1 MQGPEDSI
9 IDMDIGKTLDVT
21 KLDSKAQDL
30 YNNIKW
36 KLQDLTKEKQKVE
49 TKVDS
54 FEAKEN
60 LYDIWGK
67 NIDMDVIVQ
76 RLLKQY
82 IGKDELNIL
91 QQDPNDVPGI
101 STSMDQSN
109 QAPKRT
115 IDRTPSGF
123 IISHNDQD
131 LNYPLDIEITNFKFD
146 VTNFD
151 KKIDVIINELIP
163 PEIST
168 ERDRVLT
175 ELRTSE
181 QMLAEALAQLAIKEN
196 EISSLND
203 ALDRLAPVD
212 QDEPQ
217 IYPDGTFL
225 TVPEVTDVY
234 VVYKAKRRFVPSLI
248 LTGAPYSI
256 DNFYKVSIPAGTS
269 SQSKTLLDTLLASYN
284 QSVRTVNIDEILQME
299 EGYVIE
305 YSVNPQTDTAEIILP
320 VDDPVR
326 VDLLPPAPATD
337 ATVQQQQ
344 MNADNLQDLT
354 DQKDEAVIKVNQ
366 YINSIAVRKTN
377 IKNAISGAN
386 NLNSTNKDIGRNL
399 INNEDVDG
407 FKALLSNKKK
417 DKIYRRS
424 KSEFERKYTS
434 LPKFLPYLDKLASY
448 IKSRKAYQ
456 DKVAAL
462 TNQINALQ

>member
-1 MQGPEDSI
+1 MSNLSDSI
-9 IDMDIGKTLDVT
+9 IDMNTDKTLDVT

-123 IISHNDQD
+123 IISHDDQD

-151 KKIDVIINELIP
+151 KKIDVIINELVP

-248 LTGAPYSI
+248 LTGAPFSI
-256 DNFYKVSIPAGTS
+256 DNFYKVSIPAGSS

-320 VDDPVR
+320 AGDPSR
-326 VDLLPPAPATD
+326 VDLPPPAPAID

-344 MNADNLQDLT
+344 MSAANLQELT
-354 DQKDEAVIKVNQ
+354 NQKDAAVIKVNQ
-366 YINSIAVRKTN
+366 YINSIAIRKTY
-377 IKNAISGAN
+377 IKNGISGAN
-386 NLNSTNKDIGRNL
+386 GLSSNNKDKGYNKIDSEDIAGFIAFADDKSTNQ
-399 INNEDVDG
+399 
-407 FKALLSNKKK
+407 
-417 DKIYRRS
+417 IYNRS
-424 KSEFERKYTS
+424 SSEFERLYTN
-434 LPKFLPYLDKLASY
+434 LPKFFPYLNTLTSY

-456 DKVAAL
+456 DKVATL